1 MKLSYVLSLIALIL
15 MSFNFTELRVENT
28 VVSNL
33 KSHVQRESIEAI
45 DSLPSMN
52 DEQDAVLFQ
61 SRIFTNT
68 KGL

>member
-1 MKLSYVLSLIALIL
+1 